1 MSGSKSVSK
10 TARAQER
17 RRLHNRVL
25 RGRTRTILKQAR
37 QSVATGD
44 KDSAQEATTRAVST
58 LDRAVVKNLYHKNKA
73 SRLKSR
79 LMKRAN
85 AVGAS
90 PSA

>member
-10 TARAQER
+10 AARAQER

-37 QSVATGD
+37 QAVAAGD
-44 KDSAQEATTRAVST
+44 TDSAQAATTRAVST
-58 LDRAVVKNLYHKNKA
+58 LDRAVVKNLYHKNKV

-85 AVGAS
+85 ALGAS